1 MSKQNKQQT
10 NTTSME
16 TLWKVL
22 RFIGKYRF
30 LLVLSIILAAV
41 SVILLRKIAPF
52 GVKQTLFDESSTHS
66 GRKCVCDPGQNMI
79 YHK

>member
-1 MSKQNKQQT
+1 
-10 NTTSME
+10 ME

-79 YHK
+79 YLIYHK